1 MCTFLVLC
9 LIREL
14 EENEDPDTKTIMSSS
29 STNKTGPFKMF
40 LLDAGDALSASSDS
54 DTVESDP
61 QVPWAY
67 RFVCLC
73 ITGRPQLYL
82 CTMHPDVIA
91 LLWYSHGY
99 VINLAMP
106 NLLQRNRRKR
116 TPLHVGR
123 HFVRWRPRKNRQR

>member
-29 STNKTGPFKMF
+29 SRKETGTFKMS

-73 ITGRPQLYL
+73 ITATTIFVYCSPGRNCL
-82 CTMHPDVIA
+82 TVVFS
-91 LLWYSHGY
+91 W
-99 VINLAMP
+99 
-106 NLLQRNRRKR
+106 
-116 TPLHVGR
+116 
-123 HFVRWRPRKNRQR
+123 